1 MWGSCPIPSPSCY
14 PLFSQ
19 KALGQAPSQ
28 SRGFGGLVACDYS
41 SPSLRDARAPHRS
54 ARCVSH
60 GPGFSN
66 AHVPTELC
74 PCASGCAGAGPGRGP
89 GGHGAA
95 PGVCVAD
102 GQPGQ
107 GGPCGHFMTHPVS
120 GCGASQTEDR
130 RSPRARGQR
139 KRRPRRP
146 STGFSHGRD
155 RRWRPRPQEAGPPAS
170 PVSAAPAR
178 GPGPGRP
185 LPLRL
190 LLTALP
196 APTTQSP
203 RGGPV
208 EGRAAEACR
217 ALRAWP
223 VVSRVRFSPGA
234 RLGQVLSWVL
244 QAMRGGRGRG
254 RPVGARGRRP
264 SAEVPGQ
271 GEPSPSRGARPWAAL
286 GICVTRS
293 HAAGASPAGPQRGR
307 VTSSTQSWSEA

>member
-1 MWGSCPIPSPSCY
+1 M
-14 PLFSQ
+14 
-19 KALGQAPSQ
+19 
-28 SRGFGGLVACDYS
+28 ACDYS

-107 GGPCGHFMTHPVS
+107 GGPRGHFMTHPVS

-155 RRWRPRPQEAGPPAS
+155 PRWRPRPQEAGPPA
-170 PVSAAPAR
+170 VSLQPPRGALARAGRCPCVSSSRPCRPRPRSRREAVVSRAVPPRRAGRFGLGPWFPGFGSRPAPAWAR
-178 GPGPGRP
+178 CSAGCCRRCGEGGAVGGRWVLGAGGPRPRSLARGSPRLRAGPGPGPHRACV
-185 LPLRL
+185 R
-190 LLTALP
+190 
-196 APTTQSP
+196 
-203 RGGPV
+203 
-208 EGRAAEACR
+208 RAATRR
-217 ALRAWP
+217 ARVLRDRSEGG
-223 VVSRVRFSPGA
+223 SRHPRS
-234 RLGQVLSWVL
+234 
-244 QAMRGGRGRG
+244 RGL
-254 RPVGARGRRP
+254 RR
-264 SAEVPGQ
+264 EVPGG
-271 GEPSPSRGARPWAAL
+271 GE
-286 GICVTRS
+286 
-293 HAAGASPAGPQRGR
+293 R
-307 VTSSTQSWSEA
+307 VR